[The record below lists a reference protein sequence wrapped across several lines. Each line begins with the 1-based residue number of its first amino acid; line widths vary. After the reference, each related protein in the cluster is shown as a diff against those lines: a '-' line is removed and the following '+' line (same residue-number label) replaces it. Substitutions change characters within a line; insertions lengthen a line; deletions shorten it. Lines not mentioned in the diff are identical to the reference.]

1 MFWRV
6 HIGFI
11 LDIIRLSFTAFG
23 GPQAHL
29 TLMLERMARKKKYI
43 TESEL
48 LELSAFCGIL
58 PGPTSTQTITGIA
71 YKRGKLPLAALTLF
85 IWALPATLAM
95 LGLLVIFSFVDKGA
109 IIRMNLMEYVQPMAI
124 GFMLYSAFKMGKV
137 VLTYINAWIIL
148 AFAILISALIPSVFT
163 FPAIVLIAALIANFR
178 KDNLVPYKFQL
189 PLRWSNIFLFFG
201 IFIATAVLGKVLRPL
216 GSYVYRPFVL
226 FENFYRFGS
235 MVFGGGHLLYPLMY
249 EQFVVHKHYLTASE
263 ILTGYGIQQAL
274 PGPVFSIAA
283 YTGGLTMRDLG
294 LHYEILGGAISAFA
308 IFLPGTLLLF
318 FLFPFWE
325 HLRKY
330 PFIKRSL
337 MGINAAAIG
346 MLLSTTL
353 LSFRNMQGGV
363 LDIIIIISTFIL
375 LSTEKIP
382 GAFIV
387 LTAILAAWIW

>member
-6 HIGFI
+6 HIDFI

-29 TLMLERMARKKKYI
+29 TLMLERMSRKKQYI
-43 TESEL
+43 TENEL

-85 IWALPATLAM
+85 IWVLPATLAM
-95 LGLLVIFSFVDKGA
+95 LALLVILSFVDKGLF
-109 IIRMNLMEYVQPMAI
+109 IRMNLMEYVQPMAI

-148 AFAILISALIPSVFT
+148 FFAIVISTLIPSVFT

-189 PLRWSNIFLFFG
+189 PLRWRNIFLFFG
-201 IFIATAVLGKVLRPL
+201 IFIATAILGKVLRPL
-216 GSYVYRPFVL
+216 GNNVYRPFVL

-249 EQFVVHKHYLTASE
+249 EQFVAHKHYLTASE

-283 YTGGLTMRDLG
+283 YSGGLTMRDLG
-294 LHYEILGGAISAFA
+294 LRYEILGGAISTFA

-346 MLLSTTL
+346 MLLSTTFI
-353 LSFRNMQGGV
+353 SFKNMEGGI
-363 LDIIIIISTFIL
+363 LDIFIIISTFIL
-375 LSTEKIP
+375 LSIEKIP

-387 LTAILAAWIW
+387 LAAILAAWIW

>member
-6 HIGFI
+6 HIDFI
-11 LDIIRLSFTAFG
+11 IDVIRLSFTAFG

-29 TLMLERMARKKKYI
+29 TLMLDRLARKKKYI

-58 PGPTSTQTITGIA
+58 PGPSSTQTITGIA
-71 YKRGKLPLAALTLF
+71 YKRGKLPLAALTLL
-85 IWALPATLAM
+85 IWILPATLAM
-95 LGLLVIFSFVDKGA
+95 LGLLIILSLVDKSSFQKL
-109 IIRMNLMEYVQPMAI
+109 NLTEYVQPMAI

-148 AFAILISALIPSVFT
+148 ISAIVLSALIPSVFT
-163 FPAIVLIAALIANFR
+163 FPALVVISALVANFR

-201 IFIATAVLGKVLRPL
+201 IFIATAILGKLLRPL
-216 GSYVYRPFVL
+216 GGTVYRPFVL

-249 EQFVVHKHYLTASE
+249 EQFVLHKHYLSASE

-274 PGPVFSIAA
+274 PGPVFSIAT

-294 LHYEILGGAISAFA
+294 LRYELLGGTISAIA

-325 HLRKY
+325 HLRQY

-346 MLLSTTL
+346 MLLFTTFV
-353 LSFRNMQGGV
+353 SFKNMDGSL
-363 LDIIIIISTFIL
+363 LDIFIIIATFIL

-387 LTAILAAWIW
+387 LAAILAAWIW